1 MRVRGRVYG
10 VSVINFLWTWFKF
23 IFLILWVRVWIRL
36 TKFKACYI
44 QIPQFWVILCLFE
57 VKPDTMRLRCRAQ
70 LLLLSACQL
79 QLLFIRIANRFGI
92 LAYMLFS
99 SQNYSLN
106 YLGKRPHSA
115 DSFDSSD
122 PALYNTN
129 FRSHFA
135 NIRNWFLDFFF
146 NAEHVIPD
154 LKWDFWNSYIH
165 HLIQFFFY
173 IDLSLGFVS
182 LLIPHFFMLF
192 ISHFLVL

>member
-1 MRVRGRVYG
+1 MFEFGWQSSKHVTYK
-10 VSVINFLWTWFKF
+10 SHN
-23 IFLILWVRVWIRL
+23 
-36 TKFKACYI
+36 
-44 QIPQFWVILCLFE
+44 FWVILCLFE

-154 LKWDFWNSYIH
+154 LKWDFWNSYIQ
-165 HLIQFFFY
+165 HLIQYFLHWS
-173 IDLSLGFVS
+173 LSLWVS
-182 LLIPHFFMLF
+182 LVFLF
-192 ISHFLVL
+192 HTSLCSSYPTFLSCKMHV